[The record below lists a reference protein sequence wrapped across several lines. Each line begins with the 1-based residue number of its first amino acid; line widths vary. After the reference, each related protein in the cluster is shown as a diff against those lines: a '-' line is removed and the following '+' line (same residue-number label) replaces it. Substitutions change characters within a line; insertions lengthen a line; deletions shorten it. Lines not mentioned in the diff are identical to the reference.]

1 METKNKYTVKDYMLM
16 EEGAPFQLINY
27 ELINTPSRTIK
38 HQLIMNK
45 FLMSI
50 SSFLKETKDKG
61 LLIMGP
67 IDVTLDEGNVFQP
80 DWVYVSE
87 ARKDEIVKDRVEG
100 APDLIVEILS
110 PETAAY
116 DIGIKKDTCEIYG
129 VKEYIIVDPIYQSA
143 EVYILKDN
151 AFFIDQKVKFPGS
164 FHSLVLEGFSVDL
177 KELFEQ

>member
-1 METKNKYTVKDYMLM
+1 MESKNRCTVKDYMLT

-38 HQLIMNK
+38 HQLVMNK

-100 APDLIVEILS
+100 APDL
-110 PETAAY
+110 
-116 DIGIKKDTCEIYG
+116 
-129 VKEYIIVDPIYQSA
+129 
-143 EVYILKDN
+143 
-151 AFFIDQKVKFPGS
+151 
-164 FHSLVLEGFSVDL
+164 
-177 KELFEQ
+177 